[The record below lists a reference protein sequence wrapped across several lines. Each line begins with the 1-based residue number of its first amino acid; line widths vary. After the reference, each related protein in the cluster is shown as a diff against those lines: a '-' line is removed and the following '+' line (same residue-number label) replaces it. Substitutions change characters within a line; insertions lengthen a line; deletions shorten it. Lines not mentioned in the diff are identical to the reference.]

1 MFIRSSYAL
10 IVIFVVAVTG
20 ITSAF
25 AAPISIET
33 DSDVYDHSS
42 IITVTGQIANI
53 DPNYLAVALKAIA
66 PNGNIAGVAQPEV
79 SSDGIFTAIFNTSG
93 HQWKDNGTYQITATY
108 NPTKN
113 HKIDTTISV
122 EIKDA
127 VETGMVA
134 ETATA
139 ESATASIAETETTS
153 FYEFPEGQIAYD
165 ATCSNT
171 SPSFRGNADDN
182 SILIE
187 IDGTHD
193 GVLTIALD
201 EEIIKPFDDGSFF
214 VLINNEENQDFVQEG
229 NKLTIPCNAETERI
243 EIVGSWAI
251 PEFGTIAVMILV
263 VAIVSII
270 IVSAK
275 TKLSLIP
282 RY

>member
-1 MFIRSSYAL
+1 MDFRISYIL
-10 IVIFVVAVTG
+10 IAIFVVAGTS

-42 IITVTGQIANI
+42 IITVTGQIATI
-53 DPNYLAVALKAIA
+53 DPNYLVVALKVLS
-66 PNGNIAGVAQPEV
+66 PNGNIAGVAQPQV
-79 SSDGIFTAIFNTSG
+79 NSDGSFVGVFNTSG
-93 HQWKDNGTYQITATY
+93 YAWKNNGTYQITATY
-108 NPTKN
+108 Q
-113 HKIDTTISV
+113 KIDTTISV

-127 VETGMVA
+127 VGTGMVA

-139 ESATASIAETETTS
+139 ESATASTKTTS
-153 FYEFPEGQIAYD
+153 AYEFPEGQIAYD
-165 ATCSNT
+165 ITCSDT
-171 SPSFRGNADDN
+171 SPSFRGNSDD
-182 SILIE
+182 STLDVY
-187 IDGTHD
+187 IDATGD
-193 GVLTIALD
+193 GELTIVLD

-214 VLINNEENQDFVQEG
+214 ILVNNEEIQDFVQEG
-229 NKLTIPCNAETERI
+229 NKLIIPCKVGDEKI
-243 EIVGSWAI
+243 SIVGSWAI

-275 TKLSLIP
+275 TKLSLVP

>member
-10 IVIFVVAVTG
+10 IVIFVVAGTG

-53 DPNYLAVALKAIA
+53 DPNYLVVALKVIS

-79 SSDGIFTAIFNTSG
+79 NTDGNFMGTFNTSG
-93 HQWKDNGTYQITATY
+93 YAWINNGTYEITATY
-108 NPTKN
+108 LGV
-113 HKIDTTISV
+113 DTTISI
-122 EIKDA
+122 EIKDTA
-127 VETGMVA
+127 ETAIVPETAAATTTTDVA
-134 ETATA
+134 ETI
-139 ESATASIAETETTS
+139 SA
-153 FYEFPEGQIAYD
+153 YEFPEGQIAYD
-165 ATCSNT
+165 ITCSDT
-171 SPSFRGNADDN
+171 SPSFRGNADDD

-193 GVLTIALD
+193 GVLTIVLD
-201 EEIIKPFDDGSFF
+201 EEIIKPFEDGTFFVVINGESFF
-214 VLINNEENQDFVQEG
+214 DFTQEG
-229 NKLTIPCNAETERI
+229 NKLIIPCNAETERI

-275 TKLSLIP
+275 TKLSLVP

>member
-1 MFIRSSYAL
+1 MMNFHICYVLLA
-10 IVIFVVAVTG
+10 VFVVAGTG

-25 AAPISIET
+25 AAVYDLSIET

-53 DPNYLAVALKAIA
+53 DPNYLVVALKSLA

-79 SSDGIFTAIFNTSG
+79 NSDGSFVGIFNTSG
-93 HQWKDNGTYQITATY
+93 YAWKNNGTYQITATY
-108 NPTKN
+108 LG
-113 HKIDTTISV
+113 IDTTISI
-122 EIKDA
+122 EIKDTVGSAA
-127 VETGMVA
+127 VTAAVNETVNETVA
-134 ETATA
+134 ETA
-139 ESATASIAETETTS
+139 SL
-153 FYEFPEGQIAYD
+153 YEFPEGQIAYTITGGTITNIY
-165 ATCSNT
+165 A
-171 SPSFRGNADDN
+171 NADDN

-187 IDGTHD
+187 IDTTDG

-201 EEIIKPFDDGSFF
+201 EGIIKPFDDGTFF
-214 VLINNEENQDFVQEG
+214 VLINNESFFDFTQEG
-229 NKLTIPCNAETERI
+229 NKLTIPFHPETERI

-275 TKLSLIP
+275 TKLSLVP

>member
-1 MFIRSSYAL
+1 MNFHICYVLLA
-10 IVIFVVAVTG
+10 VFVVAGTG

-25 AAPISIET
+25 AAVYDLSIET

-42 IITVTGQIANI
+42 IITVTGQIANL
-53 DPNYLAVALKAIA
+53 DPNYLAVALKVIS

-79 SSDGIFTAIFNTSG
+79 NTDGNFVGIFNTSG
-93 HQWKDNGTYQITATY
+93 YAWINNGTYQITATY
-108 NPTKN
+108 LG
-113 HKIDTTISV
+113 IDTTISI
-122 EIKDA
+122 EIKDT
-127 VETGMVA
+127 VETGIAPETVTT

-139 ESATASIAETETTS
+139 AVAETIS
-153 FYEFPEGQIAYD
+153 AYEFPEGQIAYD
-165 ATCSNT
+165 ITCSNT
-171 SPSFRGNADDN
+171 SPSFRGNADDD

-201 EEIIKPFDDGSFF
+201 EEIIKPFEDGTFFVVINGESFF
-214 VLINNEENQDFVQEG
+214 DFTQEG
-229 NKLTIPCNAETERI
+229 NKLIIPCNAETERI

-275 TKLSLIP
+275 TKLSLVP

>member
-53 DPNYLAVALKAIA
+53 DPNYLAVALKVLS

-79 SSDGIFTAIFNTSG
+79 NSDGSFIGTFNTSG
-93 HQWKDNGTYQITATY
+93 YSWKNNGMYQITATY
-108 NPTKN
+108 Q
-113 HKIDTTISV
+113 KIDATISV
-122 EIKDA
+122 EIKDM
-127 VETGMVA
+127 VGTGMVS

-139 ESATASIAETETTS
+139 ESATASIAGTETAS

-263 VAIVSII
+263 VAIISII

-275 TKLSLIP
+275 TKLSLVP
-282 RY
+282 KY

>member
-1 MFIRSSYAL
+1 MMNFRISYVL
-10 IVIFVVAVTG
+10 IVIFVVAGTG

-42 IITVTGQIANI
+42 KITVTGQIANV
-53 DPNYLAVALKAIA
+53 DPNYLAVALKVLS

-79 SSDGIFTAIFNTSG
+79 NSDGSFVGIFNTSG
-93 HQWKDNGTYQITATY
+93 YAWTNNGTYQITATY
-108 NPTKN
+108 LG
-113 HKIDTTISV
+113 IDTTISV

-127 VETGMVA
+127 IGTVVTA

-139 ESATASIAETETTS
+139 PIAETETTS
-153 FYEFPEGQIAYD
+153 AYEFPEGQIAYD
-165 ATCSNT
+165 ITCSTT
-171 SPSFRGNADDN
+171 SPNFIGNGDD
-182 SILIE
+182 STLDIY
-187 IDGTHD
+187 IDATD
-193 GVLTIALD
+193 NGVLTIALD
-201 EEIIKPFDDGSFF
+201 ESIIKPFDDGTFF
-214 VLINNEENQDFVQEG
+214 ILVNNEEVQDYVQEG
-229 NKLTIPCNAETERI
+229 NKLTIPCNVGDEKI
-243 EIVGSWAI
+243 SIVGSWAI

-275 TKLSLIP
+275 TKLSLVP

>member
-10 IVIFVVAVTG
+10 IVIFVVAGTG

-33 DSDVYDHSS
+33 DSDAYDHSS

-53 DPNYLAVALKAIA
+53 DPNYLAVALKVLS

-79 SSDGIFTAIFNTSG
+79 NSDGSFIGTFNTSG
-93 HQWKDNGTYQITATY
+93 YSWKNNGTYQITATY
-108 NPTKN
+108 Q
-113 HKIDTTISV
+113 KIDATISV
-122 EIKDA
+122 EIKDT
-127 VETGMVA
+127 VGTGMVA
-134 ETATA
+134 ETATI
-139 ESATASIAETETTS
+139 ESAAASTETTS
-153 FYEFPEGQIAYD
+153 AYEFPEGQIAYD
-165 ATCSNT
+165 ITCSDT
-171 SPSFRGNADDN
+171 SPSFRGNSDD
-182 SILIE
+182 STLDVY
-187 IDGTHD
+187 IDATGD
-193 GVLTIALD
+193 GELTIALD

-214 VLINNEENQDFVQEG
+214 VLVNNEEIQDFVQEG
-229 NKLTIPCNAETERI
+229 NKLIIPCKVGDEKI
-243 EIVGSWAI
+243 SIVGSWAI

-275 TKLSLIP
+275 TKLSLVP

>member
-1 MFIRSSYAL
+1 MMNFRICYVL
-10 IVIFVVAVTG
+10 IVIFVVAGTG

-33 DSDVYDHSS
+33 DSDIYDHSS

-53 DPNYLAVALKAIA
+53 DPNYLAVALKVLS

-79 SSDGIFTAIFNTSG
+79 NSDGSFTAIFNTSG
-93 HQWKDNGTYQITATY
+93 YQWKDNGTYQITATY
-108 NPTKN
+108 Q
-113 HKIDTTISV
+113 KIDATISV
-122 EIKDA
+122 EIKDT
-127 VETGMVA
+127 VGTGMVA

-153 FYEFPEGQIAYD
+153 AYEFPEGQIAYD
-165 ATCSNT
+165 ITCSTT
-171 SPSFRGNADDN
+171 SPSFIGNGDDN
-182 SILIE
+182 TLDVY
-187 IDGTHD
+187 IDATGD
-193 GVLTIALD
+193 GELTIALD
-201 EEIIKPFDDGSFF
+201 EEIIKPFDDGTFF
-214 VLINNEENQDFVQEG
+214 VLVNNEEIQDFVQEG
-229 NKLTIPCNAETERI
+229 NKLTIPCKVGDEKI
-243 EIVGSWAI
+243 SIVGSWAI

-275 TKLSLIP
+275 TKLSLVP

>member
-1 MFIRSSYAL
+1 MMNSRICYVL
-10 IVIFVVAVTG
+10 LVIFVAAGTG

-42 IITVTGQIANI
+42 IITVTGQIANV
-53 DPNYLAVALKAIA
+53 DPNYLQAVIQVFA
-66 PNGNIAGVAQPEV
+66 PNGNIAGVAQPNV
-79 SSDGIFTAIFNTSG
+79 DNDGSFVGTFNTSG
-93 HQWKDNGTYQITATY
+93 YGWKNNGTYEITATY
-108 NPTKN
+108 LG
-113 HKIDTTISV
+113 IATTISI
-122 EIKDA
+122 EIKDTVESATVTAPTAAEA
-127 VETGMVA
+127 VVA
-134 ETATA
+134 ETAVD
-139 ESATASIAETETTS
+139 ETASL
-153 FYEFPEGQIAYD
+153 YEFPEGQIAY
-165 ATCSNT
+165 TITGGIIT
-171 SPSFRGNADDN
+171 SIYANADDN

-187 IDGTHD
+187 IDTTDD

-201 EEIIKPFDDGSFF
+201 EGIIKPFDDGTFF
-214 VLINNEENQDFVQEG
+214 VLINNESFFDFTQEG
-229 NKLTIPCNAETERI
+229 NKLTIPFHAETERI

-275 TKLSLIP
+275 TKLSLVP

>member
-1 MFIRSSYAL
+1 MMDFRICYVL
-10 IVIFVVAVTG
+10 LVIFVAAGTG

-53 DPNYLAVALKAIA
+53 DPNYLAVAIKLIT
-66 PNGNIAGVAQPEV
+66 PNGNIAGIAQPEV
-79 SSDGIFTAIFNTSG
+79 SSDGSFTAIFNTSG
-93 HQWKDNGTYQITATY
+93 YQWKDNGTYQITATY

-113 HKIDTTISV
+113 YKIDTTISI
-122 EIKDA
+122 EIKDT
-127 VETGMVA
+127 VGTGMTVG
-134 ETATA
+134 TA
-139 ESATASIAETETTS
+139 ATASIAETEAAS
-153 FYEFPEGQIAYD
+153 IYEFPEGQIAYD
-165 ATCSNT
+165 ITCSAT
-171 SPSFRGNADDN
+171 SPSFIGNADDD

-201 EEIIKPFDDGSFF
+201 EEIIKPFDDGTFF
-214 VLINNEENQDFVQEG
+214 VLVNNEEIQDFVQEG

-275 TKLSLIP
+275 TKLSLVP
-282 RY
+282 KY

>member
-10 IVIFVVAVTG
+10 IVIFVVAGTG

-33 DSDVYDHSS
+33 DSDAYDHSS

-53 DPNYLAVALKAIA
+53 DPNYLAVALKVLS

-79 SSDGIFTAIFNTSG
+79 NSDGSFMGTFNTSG
-93 HQWKDNGTYQITATY
+93 YSWKNNGTYQITATY
-108 NPTKN
+108 Q
-113 HKIDTTISV
+113 KIDATISV
-122 EIKDA
+122 EIKDT
-127 VETGMVA
+127 VGTGMVA

-139 ESATASIAETETTS
+139 ESATASTGTTS
-153 FYEFPEGQIAYD
+153 AYEFPEGQIAYD
-165 ATCSNT
+165 ITCSDT
-171 SPSFRGNADDN
+171 SPSFRGNSDD
-182 SILIE
+182 STLDVY
-187 IDGTHD
+187 IDATGD
-193 GVLTIALD
+193 GELTIALD

-214 VLINNEENQDFVQEG
+214 VLVNNEEIQDFVQEG
-229 NKLTIPCNAETERI
+229 NKLIIPCKVGDEKI
-243 EIVGSWAI
+243 SIVGSWAI

-275 TKLSLIP
+275 TKLSLVP

>member
-10 IVIFVVAVTG
+10 IVIFVVAGTG

-25 AAPISIET
+25 AAQISIET

-42 IITVTGQIANI
+42 IITVTGQIANP
-53 DPNYLAVALKAIA
+53 DPNYLAVTLQAFA
-66 PNGNIAGVAQPEV
+66 PNGNLITIQQPEV
-79 SSDGIFTAIFNTSG
+79 SSDGIFTTIFNTSG
-93 HQWKDNGTYQITATY
+93 HKWKDNGTYQITATY
-108 NPTKN
+108 Q
-113 HKIDTTISV
+113 KIDTTISV
-122 EIKDA
+122 EIKDTIG
-127 VETGMVA
+127 TGMVA
-134 ETATA
+134 ETTTA
-139 ESATASIAETETTS
+139 ETATTTMTETMS
-153 FYEFPEGQIAYD
+153 AYKFPEGQIAYD
-165 ATCSNT
+165 ITCSTT
-171 SPSFRGNADDN
+171 SPSFIGNADDD

-187 IDGTHD
+187 INGTHD
-193 GVLTIALD
+193 GMLTIALD
-201 EEIIKPFDDGSFF
+201 EEIIKPFDDGTFF
-214 VLINNEENQDFVQEG
+214 VLINGESRFDFTQVG

-275 TKLSLIP
+275 TKLSLVP